1 MSGQRVAVFLD
12 RDGTINEELNF
23 IRRPEEVVL
32 IPGAAEAIR
41 TLNRRGFLTC
51 VISNQSGVARGY
63 LTENDLIPIHARL
76 EEELSRSGAHVDRI
90 AYCPHHPTEGVPP
103 YKITCPCRKPA
114 TGMLDDAAREM
125 NLDLSRSYV
134 VGDRLTD
141 VEAGKNAGATSVLVL
156 TGYGRQA
163 LSELENN
170 GAPQPDCIAE
180 DLTAAVEYIIQLID
194 RTP

>member
-23 IRRPEEVVL
+23 IRRPDEVVL
-32 IPGAAEAIR
+32 IPGAADAIR
-41 TLNRRGFLTC
+41 ALNQRGFVTC

-63 LTENDLIPIHARL
+63 LTENDLVPIHARL
-76 EEELSRSGAHVDRI
+76 EEELARSGARVDRI

-103 YKITCPCRKPA
+103 YNTVCRCRKPA
-114 TGMLDDAAREM
+114 TGMLDDAARE
-125 NLDLSRSYV
+125 LDIDLARSFV

-141 VEAGKNAGATSVLVL
+141 IEAGKNAGATSVLVL

-163 LSELENN
+163 LADLENN
-170 GAPQPDCIAE
+170 GASQPDCIAE
-180 DLTAAVEYIIQLID
+180 DLAAAVEYILQLID
-194 RTP
+194 RKP

>member
-23 IRRPEEVVL
+23 IRRPDEVVL

-41 TLNRRGFLTC
+41 TLNQRGFVTC
-51 VISNQSGVARGY
+51 VISNQSGVARGF
-63 LTENDLIPIHARL
+63 LTENDLVPIHARL
-76 EEELSRSGAHVDRI
+76 EEELGRLGAHVDRI

-103 YKITCPCRKPA
+103 YNIACRCRKPA
-114 TGMLDDAAREM
+114 TGMLDDAARE
-125 NLDLSRSYV
+125 LDLDLARSFV

-141 VEAGKNAGATSVLVL
+141 IEAGKNAGSTSVLVL

-163 LSELENN
+163 LADLENN
-170 GAPQPDCIAE
+170 GASQPDCIAE
-180 DLTAAVEYIIQLID
+180 DLAAAVEYILQLID